1 MWWPRNSKLLLDEFD
16 TVVAGHYGF
25 TADELDFIPSTNSGQ
40 ALNDDTFLH
49 GTTSYRLRAG
59 GFDGQVGGQVKYRLG
74 RDAGENR

>member
-1 MWWPRNSKLLLDEFD
+1 
-16 TVVAGHYGF
+16 
-25 TADELDFIPSTNSGQ
+25 LDFIPSTNSGQ

-59 GFDGQVGGQVKYRLG
+59 CFDGKVGGQVKYRLG